1 MLKVA
6 RSLIQQGSHCDQIA
20 RYVALAL
27 LPLAKKTDRLLEIHR
42 DDNYIW
48 LFNRAA
54 LPMVRSAAASSAKY
68 FPFPETIA
76 SVLLSVNF
84 NQLTFVN
91 VVISARCSDLCYQHC
106 E

>member
-6 RSLIQQGSHCDQIA
+6 RSPIQQGNHCDQVA

-27 LPLAKKTDRLLEIHR
+27 LPLIKKTNSLLEIR
-42 DDNYIW
+42 KDDNYSWI
-48 LFNRAA
+48 FDRAA
-54 LPMVRSAAASSAKY
+54 FPMARSAVASSAKY

-84 NQLTFVN
+84 SQLTFMN
-91 VVISARCSDLCYQHC
+91 VLISARCSGLNYQH
-106 E
+106 